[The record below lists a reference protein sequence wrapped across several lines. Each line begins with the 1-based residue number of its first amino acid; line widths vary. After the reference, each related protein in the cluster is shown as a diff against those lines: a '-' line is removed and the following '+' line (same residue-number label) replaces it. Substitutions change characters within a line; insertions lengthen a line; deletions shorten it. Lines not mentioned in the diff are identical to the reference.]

1 MRQLRRPYKSLSA
14 NCCILCGS
22 GESINY
28 FFLHC
33 LITLGL
39 WHKLFNLTKID
50 WIPPRN
56 IGNMMTISFKWLG
69 KISCPITAWIMWWER
84 NARIFEG
91 KWRMVETLWGLL
103 HFYSS
108 LSTSCTIAFKGSSLN
123 VINLIGIW
131 FVIQKGWAIMREALF
146 GFDI

>member
-1 MRQLRRPYKSLSA
+1 
-14 NCCILCGS
+14 
-22 GESINY
+22 
-28 FFLHC
+28 
-33 LITLGL
+33 
-39 WHKLFNLTKID
+39 
-50 WIPPRN
+50 
-56 IGNMMTISFKWLG
+56 
-69 KISCPITAWIMWWER
+69 
-84 NARIFEG
+84 
-91 KWRMVETLWGLL
+91 MVETLWGLL